1 MGIIGRVFGCRI
13 TLFFSLQFC
22 KNERKCKKI
31 ARNGKVGGKIYVNNV
46 CICKEI
52 ILLPGTKPTVF
63 PDCQD

>member
-1 MGIIGRVFGCRI
+1 MVGFLV
-13 TLFFSLQFC
+13 LESQYFSLQLC
-22 KNERKCKKI
+22 KNERKCKRI
-31 ARNGKVGGKIYVNNV
+31 AKNGKVGWKIYVNNV